1 MPIDDQKKDRLSTDQ
16 PDESALLARRRLLKL
31 GAYIPPAIVGMAI
44 IGSMSKTAH
53 ASRGH
58 GGTVGSCMPS
68 ACQPCIDSDDDD
80 SYNGKHPHD
89 DDVRACK
96 IEKTKK
102 KHRDKRKKHKKNK
115 NHS

>member
-1 MPIDDQKKDRLSTDQ
+1 MPIDDQKKDRLSKEQT
-16 PDESALLARRRLLKL
+16 DESALLARRRLLKL
-31 GAYIPPAIVGMAI
+31 AAYVPPAIVGMAI
-44 IGSMSKTAH
+44 VGSAANAAH
-53 ASRGH
+53 ASSGH

-96 IEKTKK
+96 IGKTKK
-102 KHRDKRKKHKKNK
+102 KHRDKKKRHRDSNK
-115 NHS
+115 IS